1 MNPTIQR
8 QVRNRPVTKDDLTT
22 WANQE
27 LLPFLQQTK
36 RVLDQVY
43 VTAASFPTAGTGA
56 FTTVWTSPDLAVGF
70 DWFIEATIMAHGT
83 AGTARSTWIIQG
95 LFYNNGTVTQEGVTF
110 AAYTQ
115 SAAAFNVRF
124 LVVANHVEV
133 QVQDDGAL
141 SVGWQAWIALRET
154 P

>member
-1 MNPTIQR
+1 LNPTISR
-8 QVRNRPVTKDDLTT
+8 PIRTKPVTTTDLKP
-22 WANQE
+22 WAATELIPLLQE
-27 LLPFLQQTK
+27 VK
-36 RVLDQVY
+36 GVLDQVY
-43 VTAASFPTAGTGA
+43 VTALSLPTSATGT
-56 FTTVWTSPDLAVGF
+56 FTTVWSSPDLAVGF
-70 DWFIEATIMAHGT
+70 DWFIEATIMAHTTG
-83 AGTARSTWIIQG
+83 ARSTWIIQG

-124 LVVANHVEV
+124 LVVSNHIDV

-141 SVGWQAWIALRET
+141 SPDWRVWIELREN